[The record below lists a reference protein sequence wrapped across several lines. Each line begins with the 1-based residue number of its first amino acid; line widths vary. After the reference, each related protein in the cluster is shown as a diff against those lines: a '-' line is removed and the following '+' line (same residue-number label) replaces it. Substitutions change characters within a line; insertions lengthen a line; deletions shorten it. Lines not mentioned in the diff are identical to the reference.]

1 MTQTPKPQLRK
12 PAPPQRPIR
21 DNSTETNPNKPYQF
35 VSFPREKPSVKE
47 PAGHDK
53 FDKNRLHGTL
63 FLKLQVQTSLH
74 VSTGIVAPGS
84 DVGSRISLIKT
95 MTQGVEKQLLI
106 QGSSLKGC
114 IRSVYEAITRSCL
127 CKTKANIKTIPYGY
141 KECKINIKQD
151 RVSVCDACRVFGAM
165 NWQGLTDFND
175 AKCENIGFN
184 TGFMPSLHAPQ
195 PVVKDKE
202 TKKKFINR
210 NYFDVNGDD
219 EENAK
224 VKGRKFYYHT
234 IRAIAKGENQGIAV
248 QQAAQA
254 YTFTT
259 QLQFK
264 NLKPEELGTLLVVLG
279 QDSKYAIA
287 LKVGG
292 GKPIGMGTMTVEV
305 TQARVLQNLNDLK
318 QRYCQYTPTND
329 NLLTGKALQTF
340 IQKQIQVA
348 HSSQLIQSK
357 QLQQLAQVLQYPT
370 DREPPEGMY

>member
-1 MTQTPKPQLRK
+1 MGTQPKK
-12 PAPPQRPIR
+12 PAPPQRPTR
-21 DNSTETNPNKPYQF
+21 DNSVETNPNKPYKF
-35 VSFPREKPSVKE
+35 VSFPREKPNLQK

-95 MTQGVEKQLLI
+95 MTQGVKKQLLI

-114 IRSVYEAITRSCL
+114 IRSVYEAITNSTLAVVTSRYRDKIPQERLPCRKNTEL
-127 CKTKANIKTIPYGY
+127 CPA
-141 KECKINIKQD
+141 
-151 RVSVCDACRVFGAM
+151 SRVFGALD
-165 NWQGLTDFND
+165 WQGLIEFND
-175 AKCENIGFN
+175 AKCESVGFN
-184 TGFMPSLHAPQ
+184 TGFMPSLYRPRPEPGSA
-195 PVVKDKE
+195 
-202 TKKKFINR
+202 
-210 NYFDVNGDD
+210 YFDTRG
-219 EENAK
+219 K
-224 VKGRKFYYHT
+224 VAGRKFYYHT
-234 IRAIAKGENQGIAV
+234 IRAIAKEQNQGIAV
-248 QQAAQA
+248 QQAARE
-254 YTFTT
+254 YTFAT

-279 QDSKYAIA
+279 QDSKYPIA

-305 TQARVLQNLNDLK
+305 TQARVLEKFEDIK
-318 QRYCQYTPTND
+318 KRYCQYTPTND
-329 NLLTGKALQTF
+329 NLLTGQALQTF
-340 IQKQIQVA
+340 IQKQIKAA
-348 HSSQLIQSK
+348 HSQLIQSE